1 MGVPAKPSGFP
12 LYLCSLSPLLIVEL
26 SAPLLVPR
34 SHFPFP
40 NPVPAPKPRPQIPNP
55 VPAWLAKDAAPIPN
69 ALAAAKK
76 KSPCFQKLSL
86 SFDFSLS
93 SIIHKYFLLKH
104 PC

>member
-34 SHFPFP
+34 SQTPSPFP
-40 NPVPAPKPRPQIPNP
+40 NPVPAPNPRPQIPKP

-69 ALAAAKK
+69 ALAAAIKK
-76 KSPCFQKLSL
+76 ESPCFQKLSL

-93 SIIHKYFLLKH
+93 SIIHKYF
-104 PC
+104 